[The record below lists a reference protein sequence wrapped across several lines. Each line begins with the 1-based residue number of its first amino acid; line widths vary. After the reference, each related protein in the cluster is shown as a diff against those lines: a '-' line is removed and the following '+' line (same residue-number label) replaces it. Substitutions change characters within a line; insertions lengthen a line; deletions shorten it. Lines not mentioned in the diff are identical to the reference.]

1 MAAIREAWAEGWL
14 SDLDLGEVE
23 NNWLNRFDL
32 VLAGLFEMPPF
43 SFGVE
48 KDGESAEEL
57 LANGFVGR
65 RGISGFTV
73 GVVEV

>member
-1 MAAIREAWAEGWL
+1 MGWL

-32 VLAGLFEMPPF
+32 VFAGLFVMPPF

-48 KDGESAEEL
+48 KDGESVEETL
-57 LANGFVGR
+57 LAKGFVGR
-65 RGISGFTV
+65 RGISGLTID
-73 GVVEV
+73 VVKV